1 MEITKELLQT
11 IYDRA
16 VQVSLAKF
24 NSTPDQI
31 HLEEDGA
38 ITLEWTI
45 HCYGDTDYEYE
56 TIKADELNSDLDQ
69 LILER
74 KEKEE
79 LQRIELEKKKKEQEK
94 IRLAVL
100 KEQEYK
106 RYQELKKKFES

>member
-11 IYDRA
+11 IYDRT

-24 NSTPDQI
+24 NDTPDQVCLYDDGSMS
-31 HLEEDGA
+31 LEFR
-38 ITLEWTI
+38 T
-45 HCYGDTDYEYE
+45 HCCGETEYDYKDV
-56 TIKADELNSDLDQ
+56 TADELNSDLDQ

-79 LQRIELEKKKKEQEK
+79 LQRIEAEKKKKEQEK

-106 RYQELKKKFES
+106 RYLELKKKFES

>member
-11 IYDRA
+11 IYDRT

-24 NSTPDQI
+24 NSEPHQI
-31 HLEEDGA
+31 HLEENGS

-56 TIKADELNSDLDQ
+56 TIKSDELNSDLDA
-69 LILER
+69 LIKER

-79 LQRIELEKKKKEQEK
+79 IAKIEAENKKKEQEK
-94 IRLAVL
+94 IRLAIL

-106 RYQELKKKFES
+106 RYLELKKKFES

>member
-16 VQVSLAKF
+16 IQVSLAKF
-24 NSTPDQI
+24 DSTPNQI
-31 HLEEDGA
+31 HLDDNGNINLVWDISCCGETE
-38 ITLEWTI
+38 
-45 HCYGDTDYEYE
+45 YEYWNI
-56 TIKADELNSDLDQ
+56 TADELNSDLDQ
-69 LILER
+69 LIIER

-79 LQRIELEKKKKEQEK
+79 LQRIEAEKKKKEQEK

-106 RYQELKKKFES
+106 RYLELKKKFES